1 MTIPSMP
8 DEGKEVGAVLAGAMT
23 YSPPDDGEEEE
34 EEEEEEKSA
43 SH

>member
-23 YSPPDDGEEEE
+23 YSPPEDGEED
-34 EEEEEEKSA
+34 EKRA
-43 SH
+43 SQ